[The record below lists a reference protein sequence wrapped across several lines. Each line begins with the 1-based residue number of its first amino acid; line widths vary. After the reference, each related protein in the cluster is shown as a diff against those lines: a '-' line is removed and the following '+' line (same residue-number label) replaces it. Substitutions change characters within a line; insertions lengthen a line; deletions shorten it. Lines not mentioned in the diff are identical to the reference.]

1 MAHSKRCKPQWLLGL
16 EFSGFYFL
24 YTLIGSLSLKAGYRL
39 GRILFSILFLLDAR
53 HRKRTIQHILHSG
66 IAGNRA
72 EAEKMARSS
81 YEQFSRLLIEVV
93 KARQLYVPERIA
105 VTGDP
110 EGGRFFL
117 SRDGEPAPQM
127 ILITAHYGNWEIAG
141 SAIAEKAGRA
151 MTSMM
156 RGFDNPYIGRLILQN
171 RTGAMHTAVDKRLG
185 LRPMLRAV
193 AQKENLAILIDQH
206 AGAGEGVECS
216 FFGHPAK
223 VHKTPALL
231 HLKTGIPIVPEV
243 TRRVPGDEFR
253 FEVVCGAPITHVPTG
268 DKQRDIQELTQKCIS
283 ALESLIRREPEQWL
297 WTPRHWIDIN
307 RGQSTASPDGI
318 TVRTPHP
325 AMLKAR

>member
-110 EGGRFFL
+110 EGCRFFL

-141 SAIAEKAGRA
+141 SAIAEKA
-151 MTSMM
+151 
-156 RGFDNPYIGRLILQN
+156 
-171 RTGAMHTAVDKRLG
+171 
-185 LRPMLRAV
+185 
-193 AQKENLAILIDQH
+193 
-206 AGAGEGVECS
+206 
-216 FFGHPAK
+216 
-223 VHKTPALL
+223 
-231 HLKTGIPIVPEV
+231 
-243 TRRVPGDEFR
+243 
-253 FEVVCGAPITHVPTG
+253 
-268 DKQRDIQELTQKCIS
+268 
-283 ALESLIRREPEQWL
+283 
-297 WTPRHWIDIN
+297 
-307 RGQSTASPDGI
+307 
-318 TVRTPHP
+318 
-325 AMLKAR
+325 